1 MTSPVVTIAFAA
13 ATAIVGVAAVLGI
26 VAVVRA
32 QDDARRAVVADLLFF
47 AAVAVFVLVA
57 VLTGSAVVFD
67 VAREETSAAET
78 SLEIADRGRAQPG
91 GQWEGVR
98 NSDNS

>member
-47 AAVAVFVLVA
+47 AAVAVAVFVLVA

-67 VAREETSAAET
+67 VA
-78 SLEIADRGRAQPG
+78 LIAMVLGILATLALARMLTRGR
-91 GQWEGVR
+91 R
-98 NSDNS
+98 